1 MKVAVCPIVAA
12 IYTDNWASGAGGC
25 NQNLMQSPIDAALT
39 WFANCAHGD
48 CMTTPE
54 STFHYEVNSSED
66 GSNWKVTTITCHGRL
81 VSDNADQIK
90 DLVKLLIA
98 AGGRI
103 VIDFADLK
111 YLDSLGLGALVGLK
125 VSAINKG
132 MCKLELVNLSPRVRE
147 LLSLTNLTEL
157 FAR

>member
-1 MKVAVCPIVAA
+1 MIVAGPDA
-12 IYTDNWASGAGGC
+12 DEVHARARNH
-25 NQNLMQSPIDAALT
+25 NLMQSPIDEALR
-39 WFANCAHGD
+39 WFANSAHGD
-48 CMTTPE
+48 CMTTTPE
-54 STFHYEVNSSED
+54 TSFHYEVKKSED
-66 GSNWKVTTITCHGRL
+66 ENKWKVTTITCHGRL

-90 DLVKLLIA
+90 ELVKPLVA
-98 AGGRI
+98 EGGRI

-132 MCKLELVNLSPRVRE
+132 MCKLELVNLSARVRE

-157 FAR
+157 FSR

>member
-1 MKVAVCPIVAA
+1 MA
-12 IYTDNWASGAGGC
+12 
-25 NQNLMQSPIDAALT
+25 
-39 WFANCAHGD
+39 
-48 CMTTPE
+48 TTPDT
-54 STFHYEVNSSED
+54 TFQYEIASSED
-66 GSNWKVTTITCHGRL
+66 ENKWKVTTITCHGRL

-90 DLVKLLIA
+90 ELVKPLISE
-98 AGGRI
+98 GGRI

-132 MCKLELVNLSPRVRE
+132 LCKLELVNLSPRVRE

-157 FAR
+157 FSR

>member
-1 MKVAVCPIVAA
+1 MA
-12 IYTDNWASGAGGC
+12 
-25 NQNLMQSPIDAALT
+25 
-39 WFANCAHGD
+39 
-48 CMTTPE
+48 TTSE
-54 STFHYEVNSSED
+54 TSFHYEVATGED
-66 GSNWKVTTITCHGRL
+66 GNEWKLTTITCHGRL

-90 DLVKLLIA
+90 EPVKPLIA
-98 AGGRI
+98 EGGRI
-103 VIDFADLK
+103 VVDFADLK

-157 FAR
+157 FSR